1 VYRFS
6 AARLKA
12 RCFFHIN
19 IKLDSSLPFSELLWD
34 EQDMQPSSHAA
45 ELVLLVEDEPNVRR
59 VVRQQLIDLGYPVLE
74 ADNPTQALA
83 LVAQVPDI
91 AIMLSDI
98 ILSDAIDGRQLS
110 QQIIASQPQM
120 RVLLMSGY
128 SEGAIDA
135 SGPPLLAKPFVK
147 QDLARALL
155 ATIRGQA

>member
-1 VYRFS
+1 
-6 AARLKA
+6 
-12 RCFFHIN
+12 
-19 IKLDSSLPFSELLWD
+19 
-34 EQDMQPSSHAA
+34 MQPSSHAA